1 MTDYL
6 FRGKLAEL
14 DRDVFDMAQLET
26 ERQNR
31 KLIMIPSESTAPWQ
45 FGKPS
50 LHPSRISMPKV
61 ILKMTCA

>member
-14 DRDVFDMAQLET
+14 DQDVFDMAQLET

-31 KLIMIPSESTAPWQ
+31 KLIMIPSESTAPT
-45 FGKPS
+45 GGSGSP
-50 LHPSRISMPKV
+50 RY
-61 ILKMTCA
+61 ILSEYLCRRLP